1 MFSIRNNS
9 LTPSEKGTTILAH
22 PPGAIMKAPRVLVVL
37 LCTSACFAYRHAP
50 LPPALMSAKTIYIE
64 NNSGQAKLA
73 DRCYD
78 ELSKWGRFKILSDPK
93 QADVIF
99 QIGTHVR
106 TYGYSGHST
115 TDSSGNSNTSLTEDS
130 AGFTTISIVNPT
142 GQVLWSDTRR
152 WGNLFTGFR
161 SATREVIN
169 ELRKRM
175 DEQEKHTQMR
185 MSSKNTR

>member
-1 MFSIRNNS
+1 MNAFQVI
-9 LTPSEKGTTILAH
+9 T
-22 PPGAIMKAPRVLVVL
+22 VL
-37 LCTSACFAYRHAP
+37 LWASVSFAGSHAP
-50 LPPALMSAKTIYIE
+50 LPPTLMSAKTLYIE

-78 ELSKWGRFKILSDPK
+78 ELSKWGRFRIVSDPQ

-115 TDSSGNSNTSLTEDS
+115 TDDNGNTNTSLSANT
-130 AGFTTISIVNPT
+130 AGFTTISVVGPT

-161 SATREVIN
+161 SATRGVIK
-169 ELRKRM
+169 ELRQRM
-175 DEQEKHTQMR
+175 DEQEKQ
-185 MSSKNTR
+185 